1 MDKLSKENKEY
12 LIKRN
17 TNEYEVVIGLEV
29 HAQVLSESKLF
40 STSPTKFGSEPN
52 TQVSLVD
59 AAFPGMLPV
68 INEFCIKQA
77 IKTGIGLNAKINK
90 KSIFDRKNYFYAD
103 LPQGYQISQYKNPIV
118 GEGTVTLD
126 LPNGEKKIGIERLHL
141 EQDAGKS
148 IHDIDPNNTL
158 VDLNR
163 SGVALM
169 EIVSKPDL
177 RSLDEVNSYIK
188 KLRSIMRYLGTCD
201 GNMQE
206 GSLRADVNVSVRK
219 KGSKELGTR
228 CEIKNVNSI
237 KFMQMAIDYEANRQV
252 DVIEEGGSIY
262 QETRLFDTK
271 KNETRSMR
279 SKEDAHDYRYFP
291 DPDLLPLELDENFI
305 NDIKKNIPELPDEKK
320 KRFIEKFKLSPYEAN
335 ILVSDIDTSKYF
347 EEVSKN
353 SDVKL
358 ATNWITGELFA
369 LLNEKNLEITES
381 PISSKN
387 LAKLINLIKKGTI
400 SGKIAKT
407 IFEIM
412 SDGDK
417 DPEKIVEEKG
427 LKQQSD
433 PKELEKIITNVLSKN
448 QDKVTQYKSGKEKLF
463 GYFVGEVMKAS
474 KGIANPQLV
483 NEILKKKLH

>member
-1 MDKLSKENKEY
+1 MSKNKSEY
-12 LIKRN
+12 LINRHDN
-17 TNEYEVVIGLEV
+17 QYEVVIGLEV
-29 HAQVLSESKLF
+29 HAQVSSQSKLF
-40 STSPTKFGSEPN
+40 STSSTKFGAEPN

-68 INEFCIKQA
+68 INEYCVKQA
-77 IKTGIGLNAKINK
+77 IKTGIGLKAKINK
-90 KSIFDRKNYFYAD
+90 RSVFDRKNYFYAD
-103 LPQGYQISQYKNPIV
+103 LPQGYQISQFKDPIV
-118 GEGTVTLD
+118 GEGKVILD
-126 LPNGEKKIGIERLHL
+126 MPEGQKEVGIERLHL

-148 IHDIDPNNTL
+148 IHDLDPKNTF

-177 RSLDEVNSYIK
+177 RSPDEVNAYIK

-219 KGSKELGTR
+219 KGSKDFGTR

-237 KFMQMAIDYEANRQV
+237 KFMQMAIEYEANRQV
-252 DVIEEGGSIY
+252 DLIEDGQTID

-291 DPDLLPLELDENFI
+291 DPDLLPLEVSDDFIENL
-305 NDIKKNIPELPDEKK
+305 KSEIPELPDEKK

-335 ILVSDIDTSKYF
+335 ILVSDIETSNYF
-347 EEVSKN
+347 ENVIKK

-358 ATNWITGELFA
+358 ATNWIIGELFA
-369 LLNEKNLEITES
+369 ALNEKNLEITES
-381 PISSKN
+381 PISAGN
-387 LAKLINLIKKGTI
+387 LSKLINLIKDGTI

-407 IFEIM
+407 VFEQM
-412 SDGDK
+412 MEGDK
-417 DPEKIVEEKG
+417 DPKKIVEEKG
-427 LKQQSD
+427 LKQESD
-433 PKELEKIITNVLSKN
+433 PKALEALI
-448 QDKVTQYKSGKEKLF
+448 DKVIDDNRDKATEYKSGKVKLF
-463 GYFVGEVMKAS
+463 GFFVGQVMKVS
-474 KGIANPQLV
+474 GGKANPQLV
-483 NEILKKKLH
+483 NEILKKKL

>member
-1 MDKLSKENKEY
+1 MSKDDIEY
-12 LIKRN
+12 LITRN
-17 TNEYEVVIGLEV
+17 NNKYEVIIGLEV
-29 HAQVLSESKLF
+29 HAQVTSESKLF
-40 STSPTKFGSEPN
+40 STSSTKFGSEPN

-68 INEFCIKQA
+68 INEHCIKQA
-77 IKTGIGLNAKINK
+77 IKTGIGLKAKINK
-90 KSIFDRKNYFYAD
+90 RSIFDRKNYFYAD

-118 GEGTVTLD
+118 GEGKVILD
-126 LPNGEKKIGIERLHL
+126 MPNGEKNIGIERLHL

-148 IHDIDPNNTL
+148 IHDLDPQNTL

-177 RSLDEVNSYIK
+177 RSLEEVNAYIK

-219 KGSKELGTR
+219 KGDQKLGTR

-252 DVIEEGGSIY
+252 DVIEEGGSID

-291 DPDLLPLELDENFI
+291 DPDLLPLELEDNFI
-305 NDIKKNIPELPDEKK
+305 EQIKKDIPELPDEKK
-320 KRFIEKFKLSPYEAN
+320 KRFIEKFKLTPYEAN
-335 ILVSDIDTSKYF
+335 ILVSDIEISKYF

-369 LLNEKNLEITES
+369 LLNEKNIEITES

-387 LAKLINLIKKGTI
+387 LSKLINLIKDGTI
-400 SGKIAKT
+400 SGKIAKSV
-407 IFEIM
+407 FEIM
-412 SDGDK
+412 SNGDK
-417 DPEKIVEEKG
+417 DPSIIIEEKG

-433 PKELEKIITNVLSKN
+433 PKELENII
-448 QDKVTQYKSGKEKLF
+448 DKVISDNPQNVDAYKAGKDKLF
-463 GYFVGEVMKAS
+463 GFFVGQVMKNTGG
-474 KGIANPQLV
+474 KANPKLV
-483 NEILKKKLH
+483 NEILKKKLN

>member
-1 MDKLSKENKEY
+1 MNKVNKEF
-12 LIKRN
+12 LISREKN
-17 TNEYEVVIGLEV
+17 VYEVIIGLEV
-29 HAQVLSESKLF
+29 HAQVTSNSKLF
-40 STSPTKFGSEPN
+40 SSSSTKFGAEPN

-68 INEFCIKQA
+68 INEFCVKQA
-77 IKTGIGLNAKINK
+77 IKTGIGLKAQINK
-90 KSIFDRKNYFYAD
+90 RSVFDRKNYFYAD
-103 LPQGYQISQYKNPIV
+103 LPQGYQISQFKHPIV
-118 GEGTVTLD
+118 GEGTVVLD
-126 LPNGEKKIGIERLHL
+126 MPNGQKEVGIERLHL

-148 IHDIDPNNTL
+148 IHDIDPQHTM

-177 RSLDEVNSYIK
+177 RSPDEVNVYIK

-206 GSLRADVNVSVRK
+206 GSLRADVNVSVRI
-219 KGSKELGTR
+219 KGTDKLGTR

-237 KFMQMAIDYEANRQV
+237 KFMQMAIYFEANRQV
-252 DVIEEGGSIY
+252 DLIEEGKSVD

-291 DPDLLPLELDENFI
+291 DPDLLPLEVTDDFVEK
-305 NDIKKNIPELPDEKK
+305 IKSEIPELPDEKK
-320 KRFIEKFKLSPYEAN
+320 KRFIEKFKLSPYEAT
-335 ILVSDIDTSKYF
+335 ILVSDIETSKYF
-347 EEVSKN
+347 EEVIEN

-369 LLNEKNLEITES
+369 VLNNKNLEISES

-387 LAKLINLIKKGTI
+387 LSKLINLIKDGTI

-407 IFEIM
+407 IFELM
-412 SDGDK
+412 MDSDK
-417 DPEKIVEEKG
+417 DPQKIVEEKG
-427 LKQQSD
+427 LKQESD
-433 PKELEKIITNVLSKN
+433 PKALEALI
-448 QDKVTQYKSGKEKLF
+448 DKVIVDNPDKVKEYKSGKEKLF
-463 GYFVGEVMKAS
+463 GFFVGQAMKDS
-474 KGIANPQLV
+474 NGKANPQLV
-483 NEILKKKLH
+483 NDILKKKI